1 MKVLDDF
8 AGPGGWDEGLKMLG
22 VADVTGVEWDDAACK
37 TAEAAGHTRIKHDVT
52 THKFDGIV
60 DLYIAS
66 PSCTL
71 FSQAGHGTGRQALD
85 VLADGIRRMFAG
97 EDCREEVREATYR
110 EFTLP
115 DRTAKNAARP
125 TEKRWTD
132 EKVEQA
138 ARTDAFI
145 AALVLEPARRIVEHR
160 PPRIAMEQVPSVLPL
175 WQVYADCLRAL
186 GYYVWCGVLM
196 AADYGVPQTRERAIL
211 MASTL
216 APVFPPE
223 PTHSKAGDDG
233 DLFGTARAKW
243 VSLGEALGWD
253 DSLAVRPKR
262 GEGLTERH
270 GERPDNPAS
279 EPAPTVISNSRSWE
293 IVAAGVTG
301 AGRPRSS
308 DQPAPTL
315 TSKGTAYRTTAE
327 SQAAAERGQWEPK
340 DGERPPVY
348 VNGNQPNAS
357 RRSVDE
363 PAPTV
368 LFGHRSNDVRW
379 VFERP
384 STTIVGPE
392 RPDVVAAPGYR
403 TEVSRQDAPGSV
415 RVTAQEAGV
424 LQSFPVDYPWQG
436 SRSKQYE
443 QVGNAVPPLLA
454 AHICAALGL
463 GELNQ
468 EAAA

>member
-1 MKVLDDF
+1 MRVLDDF
-8 AGPGGWDEGLKMLG
+8 AGPGGWDQGLRMLG
-22 VADVTGVEWDDAACK
+22 VHDVTGVEWDDAACK
-37 TAEAAGHTRIKHDVT
+37 TAEAAGHVRIKHDVT
-52 THKFDGIV
+52 THKFGGIV

-71 FSQAGHGTGRQALD
+71 FSQAGHGAGRQALD

-97 EDCREEVREATYR
+97 EDCREEVRETIYR
-110 EFTLP
+110 EFTLA
-115 DRTAKNAARP
+115 DRTAKNDKRP
-125 TEKRWTD
+125 VEKRWTD

-138 ARTDAFI
+138 ARMDAFI
-145 AALVLEPARRIVEHR
+145 AALVLEPARRIMKHR

-186 GYYVWCGVLM
+186 GYYIWCGVLM

-233 DLFGTARAKW
+233 DLFGTSRAKW
-243 VSLGEALGWD
+243 VSMAEALGW
-253 DSLAVRPKR
+253 SATR
-262 GEGLTERH
+262 
-270 GERPDNPAS
+270 
-279 EPAPTVISNSRSWE
+279 E

-301 AGRPRSS
+301 EGRPRSTEYPS
-308 DQPAPTL
+308 PTL
-315 TSKGTAYRTTAE
+315 TSKGTAYWMAPE

-379 VFERP
+379 VFDRP
-384 STTIVGPE
+384 STTIVGSF

-403 TEVSRQDAPGSV
+403 TTTSRQDAPGSV
-415 RVTAQEAGV
+415 RVSVEEAGV
-424 LQSFPVDYPWQG
+424 LQSFPADYPWQG

-454 AHICAALGL
+454 AHICAALGV
-463 GELNQ
+463 GELDQ